1 MRETHSLMLM
11 AAAALAKS
19 VEKEKNAK
27 NDDKDTVSSKI
38 SYNLMIQS
46 KRHRVSSL
54 KLTTFFNKK

>member
-27 NDDKDTVSSKI
+27 NNDKDTVSGLIK
-38 SYNLMIQS
+38 
-46 KRHRVSSL
+46 
-54 KLTTFFNKK
+54 

>member
-27 NDDKDTVSSKI
+27 NNDKDTVSVFDQVVKLVTI
-38 SYNLMIQS
+38 S
-46 KRHRVSSL
+46 
-54 KLTTFFNKK
+54 